1 MYNSGHL
8 ATEECGRTPNI
19 GQEISGSLWRDNH
32 TNRNMREEL
41 GLADGDVGWGK
52 EIKCLLPEELIP
64 LKVLRREEKV
74 V

>member
-1 MYNSGHL
+1 M
-8 ATEECGRTPNI
+8 EECGRTPNI
-19 GQEISGSLWRDNH
+19 GQEISGGLWRENH

-41 GLADGDVGWGK
+41 ELADGDVGGK
-52 EIKCLLPEELIP
+52 KSNFFYHPEELIP